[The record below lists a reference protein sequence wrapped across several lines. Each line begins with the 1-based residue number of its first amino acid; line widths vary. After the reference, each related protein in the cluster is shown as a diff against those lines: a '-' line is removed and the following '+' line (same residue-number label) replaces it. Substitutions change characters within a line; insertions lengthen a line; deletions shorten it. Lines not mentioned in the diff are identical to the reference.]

1 MIKNLVLRGHITV
14 QILKVTSNE
23 KKILDNNSNDIYSCN
38 NIRNAF
44 ASVSILMSL
53 FDVTVTNDY
62 VPQ

>member
-14 QILKVTSNE
+14 QILKLTSNE

-44 ASVSILMSL
+44 ASVSILMNL
-53 FDVTVTNDY
+53 FVVISD
-62 VPQ
+62 